1 MSKNLGAAL
10 LLRYVTRMAGQF
22 AFRLWFVFRMNYVL
36 VRSLRWILHCG
47 LNRKP
52 GLDMVFFGLC
62 PYHDRIGTVLKGVLT
77 TA

>member
-1 MSKNLGAAL
+1 MSKNLGMTL
-10 LLRYVTRMAGQF
+10 LLRNVTQMDGQF

-36 VRSLRWILHCG
+36 VRSLRLILRCG

-62 PYHDRIGTVLKGVLT
+62 SHHDR
-77 TA
+77 